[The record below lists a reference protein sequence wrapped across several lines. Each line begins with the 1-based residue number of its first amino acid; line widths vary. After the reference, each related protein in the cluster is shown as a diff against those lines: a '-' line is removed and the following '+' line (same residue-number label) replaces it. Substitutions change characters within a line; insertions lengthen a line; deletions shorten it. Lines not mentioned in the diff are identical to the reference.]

1 MMSSRCT
8 FVATPH
14 TIRSPASAHDCLFSP
29 TSSNARQWPRSRRR
43 IRTHFP
49 GASPIFG
56 SRITRPFSP
65 ADSLSSSVLNV
76 RIAAHEMKMSSA
88 PPTTGNKSSHEDVE
102 SRNQSESQPMGLLYV
117 SWSEVEQM
125 SRKVVEQTIGMKF
138 DLVLAITRGGLTP
151 AGLICEALHLRNILT
166 VTVIYY
172 SEHGKPFYGLTE
184 PRFLSFPPMDA
195 LEGRSVLIIDDV
207 WDSGLTA
214 RTVRSRVLRAHPRN
228 VKVAV
233 LHFKPDCNQFAGDA
247 PDFYAE
253 TTNDWIFYPWESMS
267 KKAPSCDSNLSTQL
281 DSSESSSALPDS

>member
-1 MMSSRCT
+1 MSSQCT

-14 TIRSPASAHDCLFSP
+14 AVCSVASARDCLFSP
-29 TSSNARQWPRSRRR
+29 TCSNARQWPRSRRR
-43 IRTHFP
+43 IRTYFP
-49 GASPIFG
+49 GTSPVFG
-56 SRITRPFSP
+56 SHITRRFSS
-65 ADSLSSSVLNV
+65 ADSLPSSILYV
-76 RIAAHEMKMSSA
+76 RIAAHEMQMSSA
-88 PPTTGNKSSHEDVE
+88 PPTTGNRSSHGDVE
-102 SRNQSESQPMGLLYV
+102 SRNQSESHPMGLLYV

-125 SRKVVEQTIGMKF
+125 SRKIVEQTNGMKF

-151 AGLICEALHLRNILT
+151 AGLVCEALHLRNVLS

-195 LEGRSVLIIDDV
+195 LEGRSVLIVDDV

-214 RTVRSRVLRAHPRN
+214 RTVRSRVLRARPRN

-233 LHFKPDCNQFAGDA
+233 LHFKPDCNQFADDA

-253 TTNDWIFYPWESMS
+253 TTNDWIVYPWETMS
-267 KKAPSCDSNLSTQL
+267 QKAPSCNSDLYTRL
-281 DSSESSSALPDS
+281 DSSDSSSALPNS